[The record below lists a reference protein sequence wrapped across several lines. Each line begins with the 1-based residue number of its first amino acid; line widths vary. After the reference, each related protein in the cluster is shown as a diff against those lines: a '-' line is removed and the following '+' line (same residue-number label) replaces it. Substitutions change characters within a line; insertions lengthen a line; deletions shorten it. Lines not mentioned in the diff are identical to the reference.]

1 MTLGLIVLLVIWLV
15 MGLIIGY
22 YATGIF
28 KGERPFGMGG
38 DLAIS
43 LVTTLGVG
51 LMGWYFVENF
61 MPNFTGIV
69 RLVAHLLEPPIS
81 ALIVLWLVRYFK
93 NK

>member
-1 MTLGLIVLLVIWLV
+1 MTSLVIFTIIWLI

-22 YATGIF
+22 YAPSIF

-43 LVTTLGVG
+43 LITTISVG
-51 LMGWYFVENF
+51 LMGWYFIQAF
-61 MPNFTGIV
+61 MPSFTGIV
-69 RLVAHLLEPPIS
+69 RIATHLLEPPIS
-81 ALIVLWLVRYFK
+81 ALIVLWVVRYFK

>member
-1 MTLGLIVLLVIWLV
+1 MTSLVVFIVIWLI

-22 YATGIF
+22 FASRIF

-43 LVTTLGVG
+43 LITTIGVG
-51 LMGWYFVENF
+51 LLDWYFIGNF
-61 MPNFTGIV
+61 MPNLTGTMRI
-69 RLVAHLLEPPIS
+69 AAYMLEPPIS
-81 ALIVLWLVRYFK
+81 ALIVLWVVRYFK